1 MKKEE
6 IIKFV
11 KLFDEIKHQENPEE
25 KSQNIEFWLAR
36 DLQKL
41 LGYEEWR
48 SFSSVINKAKKA
60 CEASKNKVLFHFVD
74 INKKAPIG
82 LDKERIIDDIMLT
95 RYACYLIA
103 QNGDPRKEVV
113 AFAQT
118 YFAVQSRKQELLE
131 QRLEIQERLKAR
143 KKLSETE
150 KELSSNIYQRG
161 VDNQGFARIRAK
173 GDKAL
178 FNLSTTEMK
187 DQLGIKNDRA
197 LADFLPTI
205 TIKAK
210 DFATEIT
217 NFNVNKENLQGEQ
230 NITSEHMKNNKA
242 VRKTLAERGIYPEKL
257 PAEEDIKKVERRLG
271 SEGKKLGKGKF
282 KNEEIEA

>member
-60 CEASKNKVLFHFVD
+60 CEASKNKVLSHFVD

-187 DQLGIKNDRA
+187 DRLGIKNDRA

>member
-6 IIKFV
+6 ITKFIS
-11 KLFDEIKHQENPEE
+11 LFDELKNQE
-25 KSQNIEFWLAR
+25 KSQEIEFWLAR

-41 LGYEEWR
+41 LGYSEWR
-48 SFSSVINKAKKA
+48 NFNEVISKAKKS
-60 CEASKNKVLFHFVD
+60 CQASKNNISSHFVD
-74 INKKAPIG
+74 INKMGAIG
-82 LDKERIIDDIMLT
+82 LNKERSLDDIMLT

-103 QNGDPRKEVV
+103 QNADPKKEVV

-118 YFAVQSRKQELLE
+118 YFAIQTRKQELLE
-131 QRLEIQERLKAR
+131 ERLEIQERLRAR

-161 VDNQGFARIRAK
+161 VDDYGFARIRAK

-178 FNLSTTEMK
+178 FNNSTAEMK
-187 DQLGIKNDRA
+187 KRLDIKNNRV

-230 NITSEHMKNNKA
+230 SITSEHMKNNKA
-242 VRKTLAERGIYPEKL
+242 VRDTLTARGIYPEEL
-257 PAEEDIKKVERRLG
+257 PIAEDIKKLERKLK
-271 SEGKKLGKGKF
+271 SDGKKLGKGKF
-282 KNEEIEA
+282 KTENL

>member
-60 CEASKNKVLFHFVD
+60 CEASKNKVLSHFVG

-187 DQLGIKNDRA
+187 DRLGIKNDRA